1 MQAGLLGTN
10 AELNCSKILLC
21 QTVSQPSFAIENQH
35 QISHS
40 YGGVLKGGYPSL
52 HHFSITFHYKPSI
65 LGYPHDYGDPH
76 IPSSFCHPTPPPQ
89 AQDAMVAAKD
99 TTYASHLPEKN
110 SSITIDQTIEFPSES
125 KGHPGFFPQKPWL
138 NGGFPHQT
146 MVPWGVFHRGMG
158 MGL

>member
-1 MQAGLLGTN
+1 
-10 AELNCSKILLC
+10 
-21 QTVSQPSFAIENQH
+21 
-35 QISHS
+35 
-40 YGGVLKGGYPSL
+40 
-52 HHFSITFHYKPSI
+52 
-65 LGYPHDYGDPH
+65 
-76 IPSSFCHPTPPPQ
+76 
-89 AQDAMVAAKD
+89 MVAAKD

>member
-35 QISHS
+35 QISYS
-40 YGGVLKGGYPSL
+40 YGGVLKGGVPLSL
-52 HHFSITFHYKPSI
+52 YHFSSTFHYKPSI

-99 TTYASHLPEKN
+99 TTYASHLPDKKLHHHWPN
-110 SSITIDQTIEFPSES
+110 Q
-125 KGHPGFFPQKPWL
+125 GHPGFLNQKPWL

-146 MVPWGVFHRGMG
+146 MVPGGLFHRGMG